1 MKKNGVERHDVLLE
15 VNMDL
20 QATRDE
26 FITSAYPDLANKL
39 VIHKPHITHGTC
51 YASKEEA
58 ERIAADLNEKW
69 LPYHSVKVNGL
80 SI

>member
-1 MKKNGVERHDVLLE
+1 
-15 VNMDL
+15 MDL